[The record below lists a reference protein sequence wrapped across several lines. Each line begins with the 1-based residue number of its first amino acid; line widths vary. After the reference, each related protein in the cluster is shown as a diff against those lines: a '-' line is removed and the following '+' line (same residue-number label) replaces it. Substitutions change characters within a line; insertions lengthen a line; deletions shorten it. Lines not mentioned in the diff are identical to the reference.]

1 MAIDDPLDAAQGRI
15 EAERRAESPLAP
27 YARDLSDIVEAL
39 PTELAP
45 VGMSAAVAV
54 GKTIWVGA
62 AQWLRRMEEER
73 RRYLVDV
80 LVDEFKWLRDRV
92 STLNDHHVRFI
103 RKEFPE
109 LVLAALQRAERT
121 RASERIVRMA
131 RVLGQSARRGPSLT
145 PDTVE
150 ELLRVSM
157 DLDEDDVCVLGELVR
172 GQREQFSPQSG
183 SVNAEAANNYWGCG
197 EASHFS
203 GIGRTPAIVLA
214 IPDGHLRSHCAKLQA
229 YGLIVQVPPNIT
241 KVGPGVTPY
250 AILQKAIDFID
261 AIQTSDEASQ

>member
-1 MAIDDPLDAAQGRI
+1 MAIDDPLDAAQGRV

-39 PTELAP
+39 PIELAP
-45 VGMSAAVAV
+45 VGISEAVAV
-54 GKTIWVGA
+54 GKAIRVGA
-62 AQWLRRMEEER
+62 ARWLRRMEEER
-73 RRYLVDV
+73 RRYLVEV

-92 STLNDHHVRFI
+92 SMLNADHVRFI
-103 RKEFPE
+103 REEFPG
-109 LVLAALQRAERT
+109 LVLAALQKAERS

-157 DLDEDDVCVLGELVR
+157 DLDEDDVRVLGELVR

-197 EASHFS
+197 NASHF
-203 GIGRTPAIVLA
+203 GGVERTPSAVLA

-229 YGLIVQVPPNIT
+229 YGLIAQVPPNKT

-250 AILQKAIDFID
+250 AVLQKALDFVD
-261 AIQTSDEASQ
+261 AIQSSSEATH